1 MIIGGSGIGSIG
13 EAGNMVKALVKYK
26 VLNIIEKRQPK
37 SLSFSDDEILAE
49 FESSLDASITYRN
62 LIARVS
68 DGATVLNP
76 TEKTIEVSL

>member
-1 MIIGGSGIGSIG
+1 
-13 EAGNMVKALVKYK
+13 MVKALVKYK
-26 VLNIIEKRQPK
+26 VLNIIEKRQPVVL
-37 SLSFSDDEILAE
+37 SLNDDGILAE
-49 FESSLDASITYRN
+49 FENPLDASITYRN